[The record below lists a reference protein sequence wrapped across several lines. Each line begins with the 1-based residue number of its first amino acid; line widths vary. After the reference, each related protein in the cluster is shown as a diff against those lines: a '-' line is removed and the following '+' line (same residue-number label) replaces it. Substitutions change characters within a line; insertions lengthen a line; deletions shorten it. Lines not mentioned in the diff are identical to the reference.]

1 MIVMPNMR
9 GQRINHEMQRAAA
22 ELIRGLKDPR
32 IPGII
37 SVTKAEVT
45 KDQKFAK
52 LYVSVLGGEKE
63 KENAIEGLKS
73 ASAYLRREIGNTLK
87 LRNTPEIIF
96 SLDNSI
102 EEGTRIIS
110 MINRLVGEEKKEG
123 SGEKE

>member
-1 MIVMPNMR
+1 MPNLR
-9 GQRINHEMQRAAA
+9 GQRINHEMQKAAA

-52 LYVSVLGGEKE
+52 LYISILGEEKV
-63 KENAIEGLKS
+63 KLNAIEGLKS
-73 ASAYLRREIGNTLK
+73 ASSYLRREIGRTLK
-87 LRNTPEIIF
+87 LRNTPELIF
-96 SLDNSI
+96 ELDNSI

-110 MINRLVGEEKKEG
+110 MINDVVGRSGAEE
-123 SGEKE
+123 

>member
-9 GQRINHEMQRAAA
+9 GQRINHEMQRAAS
-22 ELIRGLKDPR
+22 ELIRNLKDPR

-63 KENAIEGLKS
+63 KQNAIEGLES

-87 LRNTPEIIF
+87 LRNTPELIF

-110 MINRLVGEEKKEG
+110 MINRLVGEKNEG
-123 SGEKE
+123 SGGEE